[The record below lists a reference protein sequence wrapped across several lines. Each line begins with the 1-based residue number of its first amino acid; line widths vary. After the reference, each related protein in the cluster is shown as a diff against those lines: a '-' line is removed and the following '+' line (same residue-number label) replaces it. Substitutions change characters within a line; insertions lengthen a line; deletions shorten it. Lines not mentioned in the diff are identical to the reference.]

1 MSSVSFSQHIAR
13 RLHIPHH
20 PTLAGPKLST
30 TALSMSS
37 PAKTNGTKPQHM
49 YLINPTVSLLNTKS
63 PATRY
68 VRSKPPAMP
77 LDHFSI
83 IVPLDSLEPL
93 VSWLLAANSPF
104 GFRELT
110 RPVAHAVG
118 LGESRPYLWVVGDSS
133 TEATEAQV
141 REWRKMHVA
150 FTVESTSR
158 TPGTV
163 PCRRS
168 PVFPWAERGGDFIY
182 RQRADVGGMSR
193 CGAGACVARGS
204 CWGWG

>member
-63 PATRY
+63 PAT
-68 VRSKPPAMP
+68 
-77 LDHFSI
+77 
-83 IVPLDSLEPL
+83 SLEPL